1 MSCRNSIKVLRG
13 HGKALIGVQFS
24 VAAPFCN
31 YPLFFKGFLMFF
43 NNYLLF

>member
-24 VAAPFCN
+24 VAAPLGN
-31 YPLFFKGFLMFF
+31 
-43 NNYLLF
+43 

>member
-24 VAAPFCN
+24 VAAPWVISSV
-31 YPLFFKGFLMFF
+31 G
-43 NNYLLF
+43 